1 MLDKYSWDYTY
12 IGTYFL
18 IFLSNNF
25 VMTTIYSYYGCCIT
39 LLFAWH
45 IAVQY
50 TLKTASIASLRF
62 SVLFEHSNSYEEK
75 KTDFTATRKVSKL
88 ASHVHHRIH
97 NELCV
102 VYLRVPELLCL
113 HPSVWILQICNAK
126 PCTTFL
132 LHEVHYVPS
141 LQVKCIPE
149 LCYDSA
155 SLGVNL
161 YSQRCPRQCIDV
173 SFDG

>member
-1 MLDKYSWDYTY
+1 M
-12 IGTYFL
+12 
-18 IFLSNNF
+18 
-25 VMTTIYSYYGCCIT
+25 
-39 LLFAWH
+39 
-45 IAVQY
+45 IAVQRCY
-50 TLKTASIASLRF
+50 SHGILLLTLKTASIASLRL

-75 KTDFTATRKVSKL
+75 KNDFTAIRKVSKL
-88 ASHVHHRIH
+88 ASHMHHRIH

-102 VYLRVPELLCL
+102 VYLRVPEQLCL

-141 LQVKCIPE
+141 LQVTCIPE

-155 SLGVNL
+155 SLGINL
-161 YSQRCPRQCIDV
+161 YSVRCSRQCIDV